1 MFSAAPEQQAQEQ
14 SVPCRTST
22 ASARSQCSP
31 PDLNHKE
38 SPKIYQIEC
47 QKECQK
53 ICQIHRPENVRE
65 NVRTY
70 ARMNAWKQ
78 IECERECQ
86 SICQKESQILS
97 DRMLAQIY
105 AIYTS
110 RWYVRNYVRIVVQG
124 GDHSKKVVFIFAFIF
139 RFIYLYW
146 DFIYII
152 TIISEILFIF
162 PAFHVHVWNQPPQP
176 PRSSRHWRGSRSSR
190 ATMATSD
197 MGSPLS
203 HDMANSNNCSYT
215 GWYTGWFHGWYMLI

>member
-1 MFSAAPEQQAQEQ
+1 MFSTGPEQQAENQSVPCRTSTASARSQCSPPHLNSKLRRQ

-70 ARMNAWKQ
+70 ARKNARMNAWKQ

-124 GDHSKKVVFIFAFIF
+124 GDHSKKVVFIYIC
-139 RFIYLYW
+139 
-146 DFIYII
+146 IYI
-152 TIISEILFIF
+152 
-162 PAFHVHVWNQPPQP
+162 
-176 PRSSRHWRGSRSSR
+176 
-190 ATMATSD
+190 
-197 MGSPLS
+197 
-203 HDMANSNNCSYT
+203 
-215 GWYTGWFHGWYMLI
+215 